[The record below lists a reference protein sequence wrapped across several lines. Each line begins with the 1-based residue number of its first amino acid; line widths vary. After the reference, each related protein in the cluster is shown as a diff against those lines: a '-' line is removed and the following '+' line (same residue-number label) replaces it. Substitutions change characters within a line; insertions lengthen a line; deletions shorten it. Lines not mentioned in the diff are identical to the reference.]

1 MLDLGSSATMELT
14 DREVIE
20 IEEIKEVD
28 DGVIIEERRV
38 NLTYRVSPD
47 SFRQYD
53 PGTQKVHRKDRPE
66 TAIIDAAGN
75 ELRPR
80 NRYRDSWLK
89 LLSRCDGVLPITA
102 SPHTIPTKV
111 AALGKPEIAVYLRIA
126 HNCRSHQIAELL
138 NVSRSTCNQYV
149 SDFGA
154 GRR

>member
-1 MLDLGSSATMELT
+1 MELT

-20 IEEIKEVD
+20 IKESKEVD
-28 DGVIIEERRV
+28 DGVTIEERRV
-38 NLTYRVSPD
+38 NLTYRVS
-47 SFRQYD
+47 
-53 PGTQKVHRKDRPE
+53 GTQKVHRRGWPE
-66 TAIIDAAGN
+66 TVVIDAAGN

-80 NRYRDSWLK
+80 RHRDNWLK

-102 SPHTIPTKV
+102 SPHTIPTKLV
-111 AALGKPEIAVYLRIA
+111 ALGKPEIAVYLRIA
-126 HNCRSHQIAELL
+126 HNCWSPQIAELL